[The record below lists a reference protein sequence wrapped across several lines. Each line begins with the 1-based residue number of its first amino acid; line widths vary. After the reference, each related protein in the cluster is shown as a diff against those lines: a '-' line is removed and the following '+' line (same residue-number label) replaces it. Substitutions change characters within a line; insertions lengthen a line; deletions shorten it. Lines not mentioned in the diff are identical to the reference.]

1 MMRHTGG
8 LASGET
14 STRSSPASSA
24 SAKAS
29 SLLMRPMNSFS
40 SSMTRVS
47 ARSMSSLRRGP
58 VFMSRRQG
66 RRPRPR
72 RPPPPRR
79 PRPRA
84 STSTEILC
92 ACVGPAAT
100 ARARPACECAAR
112 EERRAWARLA
122 AGFAARA
129 MIVARVEAAAL
140 AARAAITGA
149 TEAEATEHDIIMG
162 SAFSALLSSPRDST
176 KALVACGAGR
186 DARAWATC
194 ACAGGSRSV

>member
-1 MMRHTGG
+1 
-8 LASGET
+8 
-14 STRSSPASSA
+14 
-24 SAKAS
+24 
-29 SLLMRPMNSFS
+29 
-40 SSMTRVS
+40 
-47 ARSMSSLRRGP
+47 
-58 VFMSRRQG
+58 
-66 RRPRPR
+66 
-72 RPPPPRR
+72 
-79 PRPRA
+79 
-84 STSTEILC
+84 
-92 ACVGPAAT
+92 
-100 ARARPACECAAR
+100 
-112 EERRAWARLA
+112 
-122 AGFAARA
+122 